1 VPLRR
6 PLATAPLP
14 NGAPMTTVALGW
26 NGLALRRGA
35 RPGLENLSL
44 TFLPACTHV
53 KMSLM

>member
-1 VPLRR
+1 
-6 PLATAPLP
+6 
-14 NGAPMTTVALGW
+14 MTTVALGW